1 MMEQARVFIAEGP
14 RLVLRKMTID
24 DSEMIVR
31 WRNQDWVRQN
41 YIYRELFTLEG
52 QMQYFRSRVETGEVV
67 QLIACEKEPCLRP
80 VGCTVLNDFHGGHGE
95 YGMFLGEKDAAGRGY
110 SSEMVRLTLGY
121 GFDTLGLDEIVCR
134 IFTDNTASVRG
145 CERGGFAVA
154 ETLKDVRCSD
164 GTVKDMYLL
173 RAEKDTFHEQQ
184 HF

>member
-1 MMEQARVFIAEGP
+1 MNEDIVFAAEGP
-14 RLVLRKMTID
+14 RLGLRKMTID

-31 WRNQDWVRQN
+31 WRNQDWVRHN

-52 QMQYFRSRVETGEVV
+52 QREYYRSRVGTGEVV
-67 QLIACEKEPCLRP
+67 QLIACEKSPAVRP
-80 VGCTVLNDFHGGHGE
+80 VGCTILNDFHGGHGE
-95 YGMFLGEKDAAGRGY
+95 YGMFLGERDAAGKGY

-121 GFDTLGLDEIVCR
+121 GFHTLGLDEIVCR

-145 CERGGFAVA
+145 CERGGFAIV
-154 ETLKDVRCSD
+154 ETIKDVRCSD

-173 RAEKDTFHEQQ
+173 RAGKDTFDEQQ